1 MAAEEPVHDGMFYHV
16 PVKRGEVPDYV
27 LLPGAPERVDRIAS
41 MMDSVEVVRQHRE
54 FRVAIGRYRGV
65 RVAAV
70 STGIGGPSTSIAVE
84 ELVRAGATTL
94 IRVGTCGAIR
104 EDVAVGDVVVA
115 SAAVRLDGASNDYAP
130 PEYPAV
136 ASPGLVV
143 ALKKTL
149 ERMGVRHHV
158 GVVASTSTFY
168 TGQSRRGYR
177 GFLPAHTAARIE
189 ELRKLNIICFEMET
203 ATLYV
208 IGSIYGLRTASICA
222 AIANRVTGEFKPEAG
237 VNSAIEAALETVVA
251 LDQGQL

>member
-1 MAAEEPVHDGMFYHV
+1 MAAEEPVHGEMFYHV
-16 PVKRGEVPDYV
+16 PVRKGEVPDYV

-41 MMDSVEVVRQHRE
+41 MMDAVEVVRQHRE
-54 FRVAIGRYRGV
+54 FRVAIGRYRGI

-84 ELVRAGATTL
+84 ELVRAGASVL

-104 EDVAVGDVVVA
+104 EDVAVGDAVVA

-130 PEYPAV
+130 PEYPAA
-136 ASPGLVV
+136 ASPELVV

-168 TGQSRRGYR
+168 TGQSRKGYK
-177 GFLPAHTAARIE
+177 GFLPAHVAARME
-189 ELRKLNIICFEMET
+189 ELRKLNVLCFEMET
-203 ATLYV
+203 ATIYV
-208 IGSIYGLRTASICA
+208 IGSIYGLRVASVCA
-222 AIANRVTGEFKPEAG
+222 TIANRVTGEFRPEAG
-237 VNSAIEAALETVVA
+237 VDSVIKAALETVTA
-251 LDQGQL
+251 LSEGRL